1 MSTISDTILN
11 LQNATTQMQ
20 KTQKEEE
27 GPSTELDSDAFLTL
41 MIEQLKNQDPLDPMD
56 NSQMIS
62 QQAALTQVSELQKM
76 NETMS
81 TNNMIMQATSLVGK
95 EVTLI
100 DPNDTT
106 KTITGKVTSANFTSS
121 TATVTVNGEEYP
133 LGLVMS
139 VAPENSGSTDNTGDT
154 GSSGDTDSSGGS
166 DSSDGT
172 GADDS
177 AENTTTQKS

>member
-1 MSTISDTILN
+1 MSTITDTILN
-11 LQNATTQMQ
+11 MQNATTQMQ
-20 KTQKEEE
+20 KTQKETE

-41 MIEQLKNQDPLDPMD
+41 MIEQLKNQDPLEPMD

-76 NETMS
+76 NENMS
-81 TNNMIMQATSLVGK
+81 TNNMIMQATTLVGK

-139 VAPENSGSTDNTGDT
+139 VAPENSGQSSETE
-154 GSSGDTDSSGGS
+154 GSDGENTDSGS
-166 DSSDGT
+166 ENEDSSN
-172 GADDS
+172 S
-177 AENTTTQKS
+177 TTQKS